1 MIQPNLMNSIQRNPG
16 MVLHYGAT
24 LFIWLC
30 ILLNASPALSMI
42 SGPAYISDG
51 DSLRI
56 DGQRIRLFGIDAPEL
71 KQTCL
76 NLSQQPYPCGLI
88 AKNVM
93 ISMTQNTKVTCKIIG
108 RDRYKRIIAECYAGD
123 KDLAKHMVE
132 QGWALAYRRYSNK
145 YVQEEN
151 EAKQKKLGLFQG
163 SFTPPWTFRRQN

>member
-1 MIQPNLMNSIQRNPG
+1 
-16 MVLHYGAT
+16 
-24 LFIWLC
+24 
-30 ILLNASPALSMI
+30 
-42 SGPAYISDG
+42 
-51 DSLRI
+51 
-56 DGQRIRLFGIDAPEL
+56 
-71 KQTCL
+71 
-76 NLSQQPYPCGLI
+76 
-88 AKNVM
+88 M